1 MDAMMIVAV
10 GGFALLSEAASW
22 RMAAGK
28 SRRVWLWTTVGMLF
42 NVPGM
47 IVVAALP
54 VHLLA
59 TEPAAAAVPLG
70 TPEQS
75 THATAV

>member
-1 MDAMMIVAV
+1 MMIVAV

-22 RMAAGK
+22 KMAAGK
-28 SRRVWLWTTVGMLF
+28 SRRVWLWATVGMLF

-47 IVVAALP
+47 LVVAALP

-59 TEPAAAAVPLG
+59 PEPTAAAVPLG
-70 TPEQS
+70 TQGLRRQ
-75 THATAV
+75 

>member
-10 GGFALLSEAASW
+10 GGFALLSGAASW
-22 RMAAGK
+22 KMAAGK
-28 SRRVWLWTTVGMLF
+28 SRRVWLWATVGMLF

-47 IVVAALP
+47 LVVAALP

-59 TEPAAAAVPLG
+59 TEPTATAVPLR

-75 THATAV
+75 THTIAV